1 MDARANERAD
11 ARASASARV
20 AMFPTDG
27 RAIDPVRALCDTF
40 YNTGNTV
47 VCDTFYIYYN
57 TGNTVV

>member
-1 MDARANERAD
+1 MDARANERASGRACECEC
-11 ARASASARV
+11 ARRDV
-20 AMFPTDG
+20 PDR